1 MFGGWCSVVVCF
13 CHRASLS
20 RHLVFDTGW
29 RAIGERLMRCPYL
42 LRLLTPSARPCL
54 PPGPV
59 SRRLV
64 DTVLT
69 IDVPRCLSPLSCLL
83 GSCVRSP
90 VSWSPGAVPSPSLAC
105 FSVLSA
111 CFVVAVSLSPALRGR
126 IRCPFRS
133 RSPLIAAR
141 EAGSGSSCLLTRA
154 VRVFFFLLASFSF
167 IRSSFSFRCPLP
179 TCLLVFVLFPVLSA
193 GCLFSARRALLPSL
207 VSRLSS
213 LLFLFVI
220 LSLRSIRP
228 ALFDTVGGEL
238 DLLVFVVLVRLVVLS
253 SAVVCFSCLSSV
265 MLSGWMRA
273 CASLFAWSVL
283 LVSSFLA
290 FLPCLRFLPSWGSSL
305 SRRFS
310 SSHSLCY
317 LCCLV
322 FFLIR
327 SPACLF
333 APLRPVIPPRLFRHG
348 GRGDVGDSAWQCV
361 SLCRFFCP
369 DCSGRLMGVG
379 DEPAGCGVVRGS
391 RSPACFYRVRGRNR
405 R

>member
-1 MFGGWCSVVVCF
+1 M
-13 CHRASLS
+13 
-20 RHLVFDTGW
+20 
-29 RAIGERLMRCPYL
+29 
-42 LRLLTPSARPCL
+42 
-54 PPGPV
+54 
-59 SRRLV
+59 
-64 DTVLT
+64 
-69 IDVPRCLSPLSCLL
+69 L
-83 GSCVRSP
+83 GA
-90 VSWSPGAVPSPSLAC
+90 GPSPSLAC

-111 CFVVAVSLSPALRGR
+111 CLVAAVSLSPVLRGR

-133 RSPLIAAR
+133 RSPLITAR
-141 EAGSGSSCLLTRA
+141 EAGSGSSCLITRA

-193 GCLFSARRALLPSL
+193 GCLFPARRALLPSL
-207 VSRLSS
+207 VSRLLS

-220 LSLRSIRP
+220 PSLRSIRP
-228 ALFDTVGGEL
+228 ALFDTPGGEL
-238 DLLVFVVLVRLVVLS
+238 DLLVFVVAARLVVLS

-305 SRRFS
+305 AHPFRSPVGSHRLIRFVICAVSFFFS
-310 SSHSLCY
+310 SDRL
-317 LCCLV
+317 LA
-322 FFLIR
+322 F
-327 SPACLF
+327 SPRFAPSFRPAYFDTVGGAMSGIVLGDVCLF
-333 APLRPVIPPRLFRHG
+333 V
-348 GRGDVGDSAWQCV
+348 V
-361 SLCRFFCP
+361 FCP

-391 RSPACFYRVRGRNR
+391 RSPACFYRPRGRNR